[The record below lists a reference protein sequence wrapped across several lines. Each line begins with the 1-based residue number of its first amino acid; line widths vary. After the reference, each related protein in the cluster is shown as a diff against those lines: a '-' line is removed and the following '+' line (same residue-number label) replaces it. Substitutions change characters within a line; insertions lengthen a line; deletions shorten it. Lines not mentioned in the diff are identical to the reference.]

1 MFLYHLVDKFL
12 MRDLSDEL
20 INKLNSKKPIIF
32 DVGCFIGNFSR
43 NLKKKLDLKNKN
55 FYLFDANPNLKIKDF
70 KYNNLV
76 FSDKIQER
84 NFYLNEFFP
93 SSGSSLKVDTK
104 NDVKWNCSR
113 KLITSFLNARSGWV
127 GGGFK
132 TLKVK
137 TDTIDNFCKNNKVK
151 KIDILKID
159 VEGSEFEVLKGSKK
173 ILNKTHLI
181 QLEIYQNRKNF
192 TKIEKK
198 ITTFLKKYN
207 FKKVKEKKIWSVSL
221 FSNLIGKDV
230 LFVKS

>member
-1 MFLYHLVDKFL
+1 MLLYNLVDKFL
-12 MRDLSDEL
+12 MRDFSDEL

-43 NLKKKLDLKNKN
+43 NLKKRLNLKNKN

-76 FSDKIQER
+76 FSDKIQIR

-104 NDVKWNCSR
+104 NDIKWNYTR
-113 KLITSFLNARSGWV
+113 KLITLSPNK
-127 GGGFK
+127 GFK
-132 TLKVK
+132 IFKVK
-137 TDTIDNFCKNNKVK
+137 TNTIDNFCKKNKII

-159 VEGSEFEVLKGSKK
+159 VEGSELEVLKGSKK

-181 QLEIYQNRKNF
+181 QLEIYQNKKNF

-198 ITTFLKKYN
+198 ITTLLKKYN
-207 FKKVKEKKIWSVSL
+207 FKKIKEKQIWSVSL
-221 FSNLIGKDV
+221 FSNLIGKEV

>member
-1 MFLYHLVDKFL
+1 MLLYNLVDKFL
-12 MRDLSDEL
+12 MRDFSDEL

-32 DVGCFIGNFSR
+32 DVGCFVGNFSR
-43 NLKKKLDLKNKN
+43 NLKKKLNLKNKN

-76 FSDKIQER
+76 FSDKIQIR

-104 NDVKWNCSR
+104 NDIKWNYTR
-113 KLITSFLNARSGWV
+113 KLITLSPNK
-127 GGGFK
+127 GFK
-132 TLKVK
+132 ILKVK
-137 TDTIDNFCKNNKVK
+137 TNTIDNFCKNKK
-151 KIDILKID
+151 IAKIDILKID
-159 VEGSEFEVLKGSKK
+159 VEGSELEVLKGSKK

-181 QLEIYQNRKNF
+181 QLEIYQNKKNF

-198 ITTFLKKYN
+198 ITTLLKRYN
-207 FKKVKEKKIWSVSL
+207 FKKIKEKQIWSVSL
-221 FSNLIGKDV
+221 FSNLIGKEV

>member
-1 MFLYHLVDKFL
+1 MLLYNLVDKFL
-12 MRDLSDEL
+12 MRDFSDEL

-43 NLKKKLDLKNKN
+43 NLKKKLNLKNKN

-76 FSDKIQER
+76 FSDKIQIR

-93 SSGSSLKVDTK
+93 SSGSSLKEDTK
-104 NDVKWNCSR
+104 NDLKWNYTR
-113 KLITSFLNARSGWV
+113 KLITLSSNK
-127 GGGFK
+127 GFK
-132 TLKVK
+132 ILKVK
-137 TDTIDNFCKNNKVK
+137 TNTIDNFCKKNKII

-159 VEGSEFEVLKGSKK
+159 VEGSELEVLKGSKK

-181 QLEIYQNRKNF
+181 QLEIYQNKKNF
-192 TKIEKK
+192 IKIEKK
-198 ITTFLKKYN
+198 ITKLLKKYN
-207 FKKVKEKKIWSVSL
+207 FYKISEKKIWSVSL

-230 LFVKS
+230 LFIKS

>member
-1 MFLYHLVDKFL
+1 MLLYNFVDKFL
-12 MRDLSDEL
+12 MRDFSDEL

-43 NLKKKLDLKNKN
+43 NLKKRLNLKNKN
-55 FYLFDANPNLKIKDF
+55 FYLFDANPNLQIKDF

-76 FSDKIQER
+76 FSDKIQIR

-104 NDVKWNCSR
+104 NDIKWNYTR
-113 KLITSFLNARSGWV
+113 KLITLSPNK
-127 GGGFK
+127 GFK
-132 TLKVK
+132 ILKVK
-137 TDTIDNFCKNNKVK
+137 TNTIDNFCKKNKII

-159 VEGSEFEVLKGSKK
+159 VEGSELEVLKGSKK
-173 ILNKTHLI
+173 ILNKTHLV
-181 QLEIYQNRKNF
+181 QLEIYQNKKNF
-192 TKIEKK
+192 IKIEKK
-198 ITTFLKKYN
+198 ITTLLKKYN
-207 FKKVKEKKIWSVSL
+207 FIKIKEKKIWSVSL

>member
-1 MFLYHLVDKFL
+1 MLLYNLVDKFL
-12 MRDLSDEL
+12 MRDFSDEL

-43 NLKKKLDLKNKN
+43 NLKKKLNLKNKN

-76 FSDKIQER
+76 FSDKIQVR

-93 SSGSSLKVDTK
+93 SSGSSLEEDTK
-104 NDVKWNCSR
+104 NDLKWNYTR
-113 KLITSFLNARSGWV
+113 KLITLSTNK
-127 GGGFK
+127 GFK
-132 TLKVK
+132 ILKVK
-137 TDTIDNFCKNNKVK
+137 TNTIDNFCKNNKIV

-159 VEGSEFEVLKGSKK
+159 VEGSELKVLKGSKK

-181 QLEIYQNRKNF
+181 QLEILQNKKNF

-198 ITTFLKKYN
+198 ITTLLKKYN
-207 FKKVKEKKIWSVSL
+207 FYIIREKKIWSVSL

-230 LFVKS
+230 LFIKS

>member
-1 MFLYHLVDKFL
+1 MLLYNLVYKFL
-12 MRDLSDEL
+12 MRDFSDEL
-20 INKLNSKKPIIF
+20 INKLNSKNPIIF

-43 NLKKKLDLKNKN
+43 NLKKKLNLKNKN

-76 FSDKIQER
+76 FSDKIQIR

-93 SSGSSLKVDTK
+93 SSGSSLKEDTK
-104 NDVKWNCSR
+104 NDLKWNYTR
-113 KLITSFLNARSGWV
+113 KLITLSPNK
-127 GGGFK
+127 GFK
-132 TLKVK
+132 ILKVK
-137 TDTIDNFCKNNKVK
+137 TNTIDNFCKNNKII

-159 VEGSEFEVLKGSKK
+159 VEGSELEVLKGSKK

-181 QLEIYQNRKNF
+181 QLEIYQNKKNF
-192 TKIEKK
+192 IKIEKK
-198 ITTFLKKYN
+198 ITTLLKKYN
-207 FKKVKEKKIWSVSL
+207 FYKIGEKKIWSVSL

>member
-1 MFLYHLVDKFL
+1 MLLYNLVYKFL
-12 MRDLSDEL
+12 MRDFSDEL
-20 INKLNSKKPIIF
+20 INKLNSKKPVIF

-43 NLKKKLDLKNKN
+43 NLKKKLNLKNKN

-76 FSDKIQER
+76 FSDKIQIR

-93 SSGSSLKVDTK
+93 SSGSSLKEDTK
-104 NDVKWNCSR
+104 NDLKWNYTR
-113 KLITSFLNARSGWV
+113 KLITLSPNK
-127 GGGFK
+127 GFK
-132 TLKVK
+132 ILKVK
-137 TDTIDNFCKNNKVK
+137 TNTIDNFCKNNKII

-159 VEGSEFEVLKGSKK
+159 VEGSELEVLKGSKK

-181 QLEIYQNRKNF
+181 QLEIYQNKKNF
-192 TKIEKK
+192 IKIEKK
-198 ITTFLKKYN
+198 ITTLLKKYN
-207 FKKVKEKKIWSVSL
+207 FYKIGEKKIWSVSL

>member
-1 MFLYHLVDKFL
+1 MLLYNLVYKFL
-12 MRDLSDEL
+12 MRDFSDEL

-43 NLKKKLDLKNKN
+43 NLKKKLNLKNKN

-76 FSDKIQER
+76 FSDKIQIR

-93 SSGSSLKVDTK
+93 SSGSSLKEDTK
-104 NDVKWNCSR
+104 NDLKWNYTR
-113 KLITSFLNARSGWV
+113 KLITLSPNK
-127 GGGFK
+127 GFK
-132 TLKVK
+132 ILKVK
-137 TDTIDNFCKNNKVK
+137 TNTIDNFCKNNKII

-159 VEGSEFEVLKGSKK
+159 VEGSELEVLKGSKK

-181 QLEIYQNRKNF
+181 QLEIYQNKKNF
-192 TKIEKK
+192 IKIEKK
-198 ITTFLKKYN
+198 ITTLLKKYN
-207 FKKVKEKKIWSVSL
+207 FYKIREKKIWSVSL

>member
-1 MFLYHLVDKFL
+1 MLLYNLVYKFL
-12 MRDLSDEL
+12 MRDFSDEL

-43 NLKKKLDLKNKN
+43 NLKKKLNLKNKN

-76 FSDKIQER
+76 FSDKIQIR

-93 SSGSSLKVDTK
+93 SSGSSLKEDTK
-104 NDVKWNCSR
+104 NDLKWNYTR
-113 KLITSFLNARSGWV
+113 KLITLSPNK
-127 GGGFK
+127 GFK
-132 TLKVK
+132 ILKVK
-137 TDTIDNFCKNNKVK
+137 TNTIDNFCKNNKII

-159 VEGSEFEVLKGSKK
+159 VEGSELEVLKGSKK

-181 QLEIYQNRKNF
+181 QLEIYQNKKNF
-192 TKIEKK
+192 IKIEKK
-198 ITTFLKKYN
+198 ITTLLKKYN
-207 FKKVKEKKIWSVSL
+207 FYKIREKKIWSVSL

-230 LFVKS
+230 LFIKS

>member
-1 MFLYHLVDKFL
+1 MLLYNLVDKFL
-12 MRDLSDEL
+12 MRDFSDEL

-43 NLKKKLDLKNKN
+43 NLKKRLNLKNKN

-76 FSDKIQER
+76 FSDKIQIR

-104 NDVKWNCSR
+104 NDIKWNYTR
-113 KLITSFLNARSGWV
+113 KLITLSPNK
-127 GGGFK
+127 GFK
-132 TLKVK
+132 ILKVK
-137 TDTIDNFCKNNKVK
+137 TNTIDNFCKNKK
-151 KIDILKID
+151 IAKIDILKID
-159 VEGSEFEVLKGSKK
+159 VEGSELEVLKGGKK

-181 QLEIYQNRKNF
+181 QLEIYQNKKNF

-198 ITTFLKKYN
+198 ITTLLKKYN
-207 FKKVKEKKIWSVSL
+207 FIKIKEKKIWSVSL

>member
-1 MFLYHLVDKFL
+1 MLLYNLVDKFL
-12 MRDLSDEL
+12 MRDFSDEL
-20 INKLNSKKPIIF
+20 INRLNEKKPIIF

-43 NLKKKLDLKNKN
+43 NLKKKLNLKNKN

-76 FSDKIQER
+76 FSDKIQNK

-93 SSGSSLKVDTK
+93 SSGSSLKEDTK
-104 NDVKWNCSR
+104 NDLKWNYTR
-113 KLITSFLNARSGWV
+113 KLITLSPNK
-127 GGGFK
+127 GFK
-132 TLKVK
+132 ILKVK
-137 TDTIDNFCKNNKVK
+137 TNTIDNFCKNNKII

-159 VEGSEFEVLKGSKK
+159 VEGSELEVLKGSKK

-181 QLEIYQNRKNF
+181 QLEIYQNKKNF

-198 ITTFLKKYN
+198 IILFLKKYN
-207 FKKVKEKKIWSVSL
+207 FYKIREKKIWSVSL

>member
-1 MFLYHLVDKFL
+1 MLLYNLVDKFL
-12 MRDLSDEL
+12 MRDFSDEL

-43 NLKKKLDLKNKN
+43 NLKKKLNLKNKN

-76 FSDKIQER
+76 FSDKIQIR

-93 SSGSSLKVDTK
+93 SSGSSLKEDTK
-104 NDVKWNCSR
+104 NDLKWNYTR
-113 KLITSFLNARSGWV
+113 KLITLSPNK
-127 GGGFK
+127 GFK
-132 TLKVK
+132 ILKVK
-137 TDTIDNFCKNNKVK
+137 TNTIDNFCKNNKII

-159 VEGSEFEVLKGSKK
+159 VEGSELEVLKGSKK

-181 QLEIYQNRKNF
+181 QLEIYQNKKNF
-192 TKIEKK
+192 IKIEKK
-198 ITTFLKKYN
+198 ITTLLKKYN
-207 FKKVKEKKIWSVSL
+207 FYKIREKKIWSVSL

-230 LFVKS
+230 LFIKS

>member
-1 MFLYHLVDKFL
+1 MLLYNLVDKFL
-12 MRDLSDEL
+12 MRDFSDEL

-43 NLKKKLDLKNKN
+43 NLKKKLNLKSKN

-76 FSDKIQER
+76 FSDKIQIR

-93 SSGSSLKVDTK
+93 SSGSSLKEDTK
-104 NDVKWNCSR
+104 NDLKWNYTR
-113 KLITSFLNARSGWV
+113 KLITLSPNK
-127 GGGFK
+127 GFK
-132 TLKVK
+132 ILKVK
-137 TDTIDNFCKNNKVK
+137 TNTIDNFCKKNKII

-159 VEGSEFEVLKGSKK
+159 VEGSELEVLKGSKK

-181 QLEIYQNRKNF
+181 QLEIYQNKKNF
-192 TKIEKK
+192 IKIEKK
-198 ITTFLKKYN
+198 ITTLLKKYN
-207 FKKVKEKKIWSVSL
+207 FYKIREKKIWSVSL